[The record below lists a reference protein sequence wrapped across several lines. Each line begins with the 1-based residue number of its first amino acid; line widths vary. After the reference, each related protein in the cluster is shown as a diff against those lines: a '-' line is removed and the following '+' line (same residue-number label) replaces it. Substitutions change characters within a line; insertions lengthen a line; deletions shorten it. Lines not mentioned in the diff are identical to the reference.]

1 MKNKILLL
9 AIALLPLFTI
19 AQDTLQEPL
28 EFVHEM
34 PTYPGGENEMYK
46 VIFNNLQYPV
56 FEKSLKVEG
65 TVFVNFVVEKDGTP
79 THFKVSLGVQNGPG
93 LNAEAL
99 RVCQKLGKFNPGKL
113 NEVPQR
119 VYLTLPIKFALD
131 DERDLDE
138 ILSNSEL
145 KQIQKDAKLF
155 CELVLK
161 MEAAEKAHDEEK
173 MKKIAEETDHLIAR
187 IYADYPKG
195 STKAKELKKLID
207 PCIEEAM
214 KAAAGE

>member
-1 MKNKILLL
+1 MKNTF
-9 AIALLPLFTI
+9 LFISLVLFSTFGF
-19 AQDTLQEPL
+19 AQDTLQTPL
-28 EFVHEM
+28 EFVQEM
-34 PTYPGGENEMYK
+34 PTYLGGENEMYK

-65 TVFVNFVVEKDGTP
+65 TVFVNFVVEKDGSP
-79 THFKVSLGVQNGPG
+79 THFNVTLGVQNGPG

-99 RVCQKLGKFNPGKL
+99 KVCQKLGKFNPGKL
-113 NEVPQR
+113 NGVPQR

-138 ILSNSEL
+138 VLSNSEL

-161 MEAAEKAHDEEK
+161 MEAAEKAHDQEN
-173 MKKIAEETDHLIAR
+173 MKKIAEETDHLIA
-187 IYADYPKG
+187 ILSADYPNG

-207 PCIEEAM
+207 PCIEDAM
-214 KAAAGE
+214 KGAMGE

>member
-1 MKNKILLL
+1 MKNTF
-9 AIALLPLFTI
+9 LFISLVLFSTFGF
-19 AQDTLQEPL
+19 AQDTLQTPL
-28 EFVHEM
+28 EFVQEM
-34 PTYPGGENEMYK
+34 PTYLGGENEMYK

-79 THFKVSLGVQNGPG
+79 THFNVTLGVQNGPG

-99 RVCQKLGKFNPGKL
+99 KVCQKLGKFNPGKL
-113 NEVPQR
+113 NGVPQR

-138 ILSNSEL
+138 VLSNSEL

-161 MEAAEKAHDEEK
+161 MEAAEKAHDQEN
-173 MKKIAEETDHLIAR
+173 MKKIAEETDHLIA
-187 IYADYPKG
+187 ILSADYPNG

-207 PCIEEAM
+207 PCIEDAM
-214 KAAAGE
+214 KGAMGE

>member
-1 MKNKILLL
+1 MKNTF
-9 AIALLPLFTI
+9 LFISLVLFSTFGF
-19 AQDTLQEPL
+19 AQDTLQTPL
-28 EFVHEM
+28 EFVQEM
-34 PTYPGGENEMYK
+34 PTYLGGENEMYK

-79 THFKVSLGVQNGPG
+79 THFNVTLGVQNGPG

-99 RVCQKLGKFNPGKL
+99 KVCQKLGKFNPGKL
-113 NEVPQR
+113 NGVPQR

-138 ILSNSEL
+138 VLSNSEL

-161 MEAAEKAHDEEK
+161 MEAAEKAHDQEN
-173 MKKIAEETDHLIAR
+173 MKKIAEETDHLIA
-187 IYADYPKG
+187 ILSADYPKG

-207 PCIEEAM
+207 PCIEDAM
-214 KAAAGE
+214 KGAMEK